1 MPLHRLRSIAVGV
14 PDLDP
19 VRAFYRELGL
29 DELAPGRFATADGGE
44 QLRLERAPRRRLLA
58 LSVGVDDGDDLA
70 RAAAALARLGIAAE
84 HAAQPSGSSDGG
96 LRATEPATGV
106 RVELVVEPR
115 LVQKPPPPLAT
126 NAPGRALRVDARS
139 PAVLAAP
146 PPRPRRLSHAV
157 VGSPDAA
164 ASRRFFVDGLGFRVS
179 DEAPAIGA
187 AFLRCSSDHHNLLV
201 QPAPVAFLHHSAWEM
216 DDVDAVGRAAA
227 AMVAAD
233 PARHVWG
240 LGRHGIGSNYFWY
253 LRDPAGNFAEY
264 SSDLDVIADEE
275 AWKVAASNITHP
287 LAAWGSPVPREFLA
301 PEDVIALA
309 RGDA

>member
-1 MPLHRLRSIAVGV
+1 VPLHRLRSIVVGV
-14 PDLDP
+14 PELEP
-19 VRAFYRELGL
+19 VRAFYRDLGL
-29 DELAPGRFATADGGE
+29 EELAPGRFASADGGE
-44 QLRLERAPRRRLLA
+44 QLRLEPAPRRRLLA
-58 LSVGVDDGDDLA
+58 LSVGADDGGDLA
-70 RAAAALARLGIAAE
+70 RAGAALARLGIAAQHDE
-84 HAAQPSGSSDGG
+84 RT

-115 LVQKPPPPLAT
+115 LVQKPPPALVT
-126 NAPGRALRVDARS
+126 NAPGRTLRADARS
-139 PAVLAAP
+139 PAVLPAP
-146 PPRPRRLSHAV
+146 PARPRRLSHAV

-164 ASRRFFVDGLGFRVS
+164 ASRRFFVEGLGFRVS

-233 PARHVWG
+233 PTRHVWG

-264 SSDLDVIADEE
+264 TSDLDVIADDE
-275 AWKVAASNITHP
+275 AWRVAAASAAHP
-287 LAAWGSPVPREFLA
+287 LAAWGPPVPREFLA
-301 PEDVIALA
+301 PEDVVAFA
-309 RGDA
+309 RGERA